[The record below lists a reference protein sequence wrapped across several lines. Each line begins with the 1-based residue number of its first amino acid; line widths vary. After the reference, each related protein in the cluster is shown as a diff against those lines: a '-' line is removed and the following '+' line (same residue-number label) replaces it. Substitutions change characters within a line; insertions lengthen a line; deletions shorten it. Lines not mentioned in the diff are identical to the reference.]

1 MIHVLCTHKLQAKFK
16 TSEIWILILIC
27 MYMRAAN
34 VPTAPSLIDFN
45 ICVHLNGNDRV
56 TVDCFDSTQKSHKLC
71 LNSAVARIRAYIF
84 DG

>member
-16 TSEIWILILIC
+16 TSEIWILILY

-45 ICVHLNGNDRV
+45 ICMHLNGNDRV

-71 LNSAVARIRAYIF
+71 LNSAVAYIF